1 MVPRHHEGGGVTDGT
16 SACVLCFG
24 RRRQMTPST
33 NRKAHVG
40 HVPKLFVRAET
51 SQSGGDDSYDYV
63 IHGLS
68 CDYGQQVTCAWRE
81 QGVLSSLQFV
91 PVRTFRQVSRVD
103 AGYLVS
109 QRLSGHLPLRFAFLA
124 GWEGGAG
131 PTSGC
136 SHPNPVLGFLLGRKL
151 ELWSRWRNRG
161 RQKRSDVLSTRSAGS
176 PALPAPMPNEVQ
188 QNVAQQPRTLAMD
201 ACLNEWMDGWNEQA
215 WENRPKAQNAR
226 MFRAA
231 CETRFVFQAP
241 QITSLPCTARARG
254 PSSAVSSYR
263 RRICSVNGS
272 SARRSKPANN
282 QRCLR
287 PSFHHPWSRNKTC
300 QGGLAEDGTRQQGF
314 QLSNAMLVPPC
325 RLDIL
330 Q

>member
-1 MVPRHHEGGGVTDGT
+1 
-16 SACVLCFG
+16 
-24 RRRQMTPST
+24 MTPST

-188 QNVAQQPRTLAMD
+188 QNVAQQPRALAMD

-231 CETRFVFQAP
+231 CETRFVSQAP
-241 QITSLPCTARARG
+241 QITSLPCTARARADQA
-254 PSSAVSSYR
+254 PPF
-263 RRICSVNGS
+263 RRIGAGFVLSTDRPLAGASQPTTNDASVPPFIILG
-272 SARRSKPANN
+272 RET
-282 QRCLR
+282 
-287 PSFHHPWSRNKTC
+287 KTC

-314 QLSNAMLVPPC
+314 QLSNAMLVSPC
-325 RLDIL
+325 RLNIL